1 MILGRK
7 TKRPTPEL
15 KDLAYHHDEDPT
27 PEEDY
32 NRGTAK
38 AVRKELGIP
47 EEAPESECRDCE
59 ICDEQDGC
67 EPTPEGECAEA
78 NKKLEAENERLEHMC
93 HTVNKNYGEKIVEC
107 ETAQAT
113 IERVREIANIQDP
126 RWGTSAEILADK
138 IADALDKE

>member
-47 EEAPESECRDCE
+47 EEAPESEVPYSHFGE
-59 ICDEQDGC
+59 LL
-67 EPTPEGECAEA
+67 EGYK
-78 NKKLEAENERLEHMC
+78 NLKAENKRL
-93 HTVNKNYGEKIVEC
+93 TDVNKSWSVYRMKY

-126 RWGTSAEILADK
+126 RWGTSAKVLAEK
-138 IADALDKE
+138 IKDALKDKE